1 MYASLTFSL
10 LFSNILEALTAH
22 LSLALHSEALYKSP
36 LCTPRTLHITTPL
49 LSLPLSHTYFK
60 HLQYISLS
68 LYTPSTLQITAMP
81 RSLALSLHIHIY
93 ICIYMCTYITSLSL
107 SALEALYKS
116 PLCLARLLSLCIY
129 IYIYIYIHVYIHW
142 CVPRALSL
150 YCKKKNP
157 QRT

>member
-1 MYASLTFSL
+1 VYASLTFSL

-68 LYTPSTLQITAMP
+68 LYTPSTLQVTAMP

-93 ICIYMCTYITSLSL
+93 IYIHVYIYYISLSL
-107 SALEALYKS
+107 CTRNTLQITAG
-116 PLCLARLLSLCIY
+116 LARLLSLCIY

-142 CVPRALSL
+142 CVPRSLSL
-150 YCKKKNP
+150 SCKKKNP